1 MNQLMSS
8 LADRAKVLLV
18 SNATNDVRELLY
30 VLDRHNLGTGVA
42 GDIDEGVQL
51 AAHGTDLILLDA
63 ALAGTNIGATCMRLR
78 NAGGRHGVPL
88 LLMSATPSAEEQGR
102 SVGAGASDYIK
113 MPFNARDVAEKILME
128 LALYKADAK
137 ENTKAAAPPP
147 AAAAPPRPLHPQT
160 LEVNYHSILAG
171 SPDAVLLFDI
181 DNEVLIDSNHLA
193 EELFGLPQA
202 ALLQGGL
209 VPLFPQKQADGQPS
223 MQLLQQKLDA
233 TLQGRIAAFRA
244 TCRHRDNHPIECE
257 IRLMRLAVPGRQ
269 LVHARVADLTERNL
283 AEALRAGQNTLLE
296 MVAKGAPLIPTL
308 DRLLLLI
315 EGQSRGVYCYI
326 MLLDD
331 DGRHMHSASGPS
343 LPPEYMALLEGAEIG
358 PGVGSC
364 GTAMFRREAV
374 VVSDIMH
381 DPLWAPY
388 RELAAQFGLRA
399 CWSRPIFSQD
409 GIVLGSFAMYYREVR
424 SPNAQDLSLIDA
436 ATDMAGI
443 AISRMRHERELQRHR
458 THLEELVAERT
469 AALTLANEQSEQ
481 ANRELAAALE
491 NLSITQAELVRRDKL
506 AALGALV
513 AGIAHELNTP
523 IGNSLVVATTMA
535 ENTRNIQASLQDG
548 LRRSELDT
556 YLGQASEAD
565 AIVLRNLQR
574 AADLVSGFKQIA
586 VDRTRS
592 QRRHFQLRQF
602 IAEQMVPMSA
612 QLKEARVS
620 LAQDVPDDLAMD
632 SYPGPL
638 GQVLANLLEN
648 CLRHAFDGR
657 RGAGNTIAITANG
670 SDDGQTITVSVS
682 DNGAGISTQDLPHIY
697 DPFFTTK
704 LGSGNSGLGLHVAHN
719 IVTGVLGGHI
729 DAASEVG
736 GGTTFTMQLPAVAP
750 QPADS

>member
-1 MNQLMSS
+1 MNQLISS
-8 LADRAKVLLV
+8 LTDRAKVLLV
-18 SNATNDVRELLY
+18 SKATNDVRELLY
-30 VLDRHNLGTGVA
+30 MLDRHNLGTGVA

-51 AAHGTDLILLDA
+51 AASGTDLILLDT
-63 ALAGTNIGATCMRLR
+63 ALAGTNISASCMRLR

-113 MPFNARDVAEKILME
+113 MPFDARDVAEKILME
-128 LALYKADAK
+128 LALHKAEAADAKADASF
-137 ENTKAAAPPP
+137 AADIEPL
-147 AAAAPPRPLHPQT
+147 RPLHPQT

-181 DNEVLIDSNHLA
+181 DNKVLVDANHLA
-193 EELFGLPQA
+193 QDLFGLPQA

-209 VPLFPQKQADGQPS
+209 APLFPGNQADGQPS
-223 MQLLQQKLDA
+223 MQLLQQKMDA

-244 TCRHRDNHPIECE
+244 TCRHRDHHPIECE

-315 EGQSRGVYCYI
+315 EGQSRGVYCSI

-343 LPPEYMALLEGAEIG
+343 LPPDYMALLEGAEIG

-364 GTAMFRREAV
+364 GTAMFLGEAV

-388 RELAAQFGLRA
+388 RELAVQFGLRA

-469 AALTLANEQSEQ
+469 AALTLAKEQSEQ
-481 ANRELAAALE
+481 ANLELAAALE

-535 ENTRNIQASLQDG
+535 ENTRTIQAGLQDG

-556 YLGQASEAD
+556 YLAQAGEAD
-565 AIVLRNLQR
+565 AIMLRNLQR
-574 AADLVSGFKQIA
+574 AADLVSSFKQIA

-592 QRRHFQLRQF
+592 QRRHFPLRRF
-602 IAEQMVPMSA
+602 IAEQIVPMSA
-612 QLKEARVS
+612 QLKEARVR
-620 LAQDVPDDLAMD
+620 LTQDVPDELAMD

-648 CLRHAFDGR
+648 CLRHAFDGGR
-657 RGAGNTIAITANG
+657 NGDKNTIAIAAHA
-670 SDDGQTITVSVS
+670 SDDAQTITVSIS
-682 DNGAGISTQDLPHIY
+682 DNGAGISAHDLPHIY

-704 LGSGNSGLGLHVAHN
+704 LGSGSSGLGLHVAHN

-729 DAASEVG
+729 DATSASD
-736 GGTTFTMQLPAVAP
+736 GGTTFTLQLPAVAP